1 MQTLTLPS
9 AAHCQS
15 AIEDLPDELLAD
27 VLRRLP
33 PRGLAACRSVCKHW
47 RADVDAHG
55 LLLAVAHLVPCPLRG
70 IFVNHVMERSLGF
83 FSRAAPSSID
93 VTLSFLPG
101 QLSRDRA
108 VLDHRSGLLLFEN
121 GKTMCVCNP
130 ATRRWAT
137 LPPPPRVPPQHSHL
151 RGYRRRMYLVF
162 DPTVS
167 LHYDVLFFPDV
178 LDKQILQLAGEQ
190 QCSRADYDNSLGSM
204 EWPPYMYPLQ
214 VFSSRNNRWEEKQFI
229 RQGAAV
235 VTVSDVKSDRMSP
248 TSSRST
254 RRNHAVLWRASFYV
268 HCDIGFIMRYACM
281 EQKYLVIKTPNL
293 DTGTCFMTYG
303 YLAKSKQG
311 VYYTAICGY
320 QFHVWVLHN
329 TSESS
334 QTPEWELKHQV
345 NLEPNLRPCYNRCF
359 KRKNTDKCWILDS
372 RDEES
377 EDTRDYEWDS
387 SDDSVAHA
395 EGEINKDGKAY
406 YYALDLL
413 GYHPY
418 KEIAFLGNRFQ
429 GFAYYLDNSKLQYL
443 GSPYRTQLND
453 PRRRSLPLLESF
465 IYTPCRDD
473 VLPCE
478 GDHDE

>member
-9 AAHCQS
+9 AAHCHS

-27 VLRRLP
+27 ILRRLP

-70 IFVNHVMERSLGF
+70 IFVNYVMDQSLRF
-83 FSRAAPSSID
+83 FSPAAPGTTSTSQSSID

-101 QLSRDRA
+101 QLSRGRA

-121 GKTMCVCNP
+121 GNTMCVCNP
-130 ATRRWAT
+130 VTRRWAT

-151 RGYRRRMYLVF
+151 RCYRRRMYLVF

-178 LDKQILQLAGEQ
+178 LDKQILQPAGEQ
-190 QCSRADYDNSLGSM
+190 QCSGADYDKSLGSM
-204 EWPPYMYPLQ
+204 EWPPYMYPVQ

-268 HCDIGFIMRYACM
+268 HCDIGFIMRLSLE
-281 EQKYLVIKTPNL
+281 EQKYLVIKTPNV
-293 DTGTCFMTYG
+293 DTSTTGYNRCFSTYG

-345 NLEPNLRPCYNRCF
+345 NLEPNLKPCYNRCF
-359 KRKNTDKCWILDS
+359 RRKNIDKCWILDS

-387 SDDSVAHA
+387 SDDSIADA
-395 EGEINKDGKAY
+395 EGEINEEGKDY
-406 YYALDLL
+406 YFALDLL

-429 GFAYYLDNSKLQYL
+429 GFAYQ
-443 GSPYRTQLND
+443 PQLNKH
-453 PRRRSLPLLESF
+453 RRPSLPLLESF
-465 IYTPCRDD
+465 IYTPCMND